1 MLDAYQLRFVIYVS
15 YTLKI
20 NWYKYV
26 VKTLFSFAAN
36 LDAEKEKADT
46 ILLNLV
52 ARYLEWKKKLL

>member
-1 MLDAYQLRFVIYVS
+1 MKEFIYNVIYVS

-46 ILLNLV
+46 ILFNLV
-52 ARYLEWKKKLL
+52 ARYLE